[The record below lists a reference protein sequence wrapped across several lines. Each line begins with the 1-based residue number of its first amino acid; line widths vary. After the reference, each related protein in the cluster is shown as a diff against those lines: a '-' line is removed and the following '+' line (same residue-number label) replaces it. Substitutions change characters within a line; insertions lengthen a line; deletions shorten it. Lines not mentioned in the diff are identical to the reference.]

1 MLTVYNGP
9 VYASAA
15 LFFIWFTAKKV
26 KFSGLLE
33 KTDKLPF
40 VCSDYFMFLL
50 PIFIS
55 MISSSLSSL
64 SSSSSSSSSSWRYTF
79 DKKIIISLI
88 DTIL

>member
-1 MLTVYNGP
+1 MLDVYNGP

-64 SSSSSSSSSSWRYTF
+64 SSSSSSWRYTF
-79 DKKIIISLI
+79 DKKNIISLI

>member
-1 MLTVYNGP
+1 MLDVYNGP

-64 SSSSSSSSSSWRYTF
+64 SSSSSSSWRYTF
-79 DKKIIISLI
+79 DKKNIISLI

>member
-1 MLTVYNGP
+1 MLDVYIGP
-9 VYASAA
+9 VYPSAA

-26 KFSGLLE
+26 KFSGLRE

-64 SSSSSSSSSSWRYTF
+64 SSSSSWRYNF
-79 DKKIIISLI
+79 DKKMIISLI

>member
-1 MLTVYNGP
+1 MLDVYNGP
-9 VYASAA
+9 VYPSAA

-26 KFSGLLE
+26 KFSGLRE

-64 SSSSSSSSSSWRYTF
+64 SSSSSWPYNF
-79 DKKIIISLI
+79 DKKMIISLI
-88 DTIL
+88 VTIL